1 MNNIFIIPQE
11 EIEIIGRE
19 NQIYGYPITSGLK
32 KLTEEIIKIRKYY
45 KIKYITGIDLGCGD
59 GQLIDYFNK
68 NIKKSIWNGIELSNY
83 RISLAKNPINII
95 KGNLLDISYLDYNFL
110 YINNLVFDD
119 ELCKKIEI
127 KIFNEFTG
135 IILLS
140 KPLQYKK
147 LCKQIV
153 NIKNIKVDTNWQKN
167 HVFYF
172 YIFNK

>member
-1 MNNIFIIPQE
+1 M
-11 EIEIIGRE
+11 
-19 NQIYGYPITSGLK
+19 
-32 KLTEEIIKIRKYY
+32 
-45 KIKYITGIDLGCGD
+45 
-59 GQLIDYFNK
+59 
-68 NIKKSIWNGIELSNY
+68 
-83 RISLAKNPINII
+83 PINII